1 VSHQT
6 GLALIG
12 VAHAGEGRI
21 QMSLPATQ
29 RRKLHGIERQLRR
42 SDRRLT
48 ALFGTFTR
56 LTQDEDV
63 PGMEQL
69 TRTPLWRIAERA
81 WVRTVIFC
89 AIAAAALMCAVAIA
103 GAGRGTHKCGPA
115 PSQQRASQASP
126 AGSCAWDPAQ
136 NPGP

>member
-1 VSHQT
+1 
-6 GLALIG
+6 
-12 VAHAGEGRI
+12 
-21 QMSLPATQ
+21 MSLPAAQ

-63 PGMEQL
+63 PGLEQL
-69 TRTPLWRIAERA
+69 TRTPVRRIAQRA

-89 AIAAAALMCAVAIA
+89 AIATAALMCAVAIA
-103 GAGRGTHKCGPA
+103 SAGRGTHKCGHA
-115 PSQQRASQASP
+115 PSAQRASQASP
-126 AGSCAWDPAQ
+126 AGSCAWDPAESS
-136 NPGP
+136 GP